1 MTQPDVDVLLRIEGL
16 LRVGKQDE
24 AQKLLVEFLRL
35 NPTSARA
42 WWLMSLT
49 ISDIDQQK
57 DCLERVLHLNP
68 EDELARERLEML
80 KNQPILPPAVNP
92 FFDWVESDLE
102 EHPENPKTAQAPE
115 APGGAVPETGQN
127 PPTPE
132 PAAVAPDW
140 AAPPPVSS
148 TGVDRIAPPERAP
161 AVLMPRE
168 EVPVEPLEEAPASQK
183 SKMKW
188 WIVDVL
194 MAILAIGLI
203 SILAYFVWNQQQTQV
218 QATQAIINQQQTQE
232 MAQTLANLPF
242 ATLNP
247 TWTGSPTWTALPSAT
262 FTRTP
267 TLTPTLRYTLTK
279 TLRPSG
285 LVGPILGLYAPDFD
299 LMDQVTG
306 QKVTFSQ
313 YDGKPALIFF
323 FSTSCSPCIN
333 EINAIENLYLAYK
346 DSGLVLLAIASA
358 EDVVNV
364 DAFRRANQLTFPIL
378 LDPASTALKAYRVD
392 SVPTHFFVN
401 TAGRITYIRRGVMTY
416 DELNTQVESI
426 LLYPPTATP

>member
-35 NPTSARA
+35 DPTSARA

-92 FFDWVESDLE
+92 FFDKDLSDLE
-102 EHPENPKTAQAPE
+102 EPSENPKIAPAPE
-115 APGGAVPETGQN
+115 VPGGAVPESGQN

-132 PAAVAPDW
+132 PAAVTPGW
-140 AAPPPVSS
+140 AAPAEGSS
-148 TGVDRIAPPERAP
+148 TSVSRISLPERAP

-168 EVPVEPLEEAPASQK
+168 ELPIESLEEAPAPQK

-188 WIVDVL
+188 WLVDIL
-194 MAILAIGLI
+194 MGILAVGLI
-203 SILAYFVWNQQQTQV
+203 SILAYFVWNQQSTQI
-218 QATQAIINQQQTQE
+218 QATQAIIIQQQTQE
-232 MAQTLANLPF
+232 MAQTLENMPF

-247 TWTGSPTWTALPSAT
+247 TWTGSPTRTLLPSAT

-267 TLTPTLRYTLTK
+267 TFTPTLRYTLTK
-279 TLRPSG
+279 TLRPSA
-285 LVGPILGLYAPDFD
+285 LVGPIVGLYAPDFD
-299 LMDQVTG
+299 LIDQVTG

-333 EINAIENLYLAYK
+333 EINAIENIYRVYK

-378 LDPASTALKAYRVD
+378 LDPASSALKAYRVD
-392 SVPTHFFVN
+392 PVPAHFFVN
-401 TAGRITYIRRGVMTY
+401 TAGWIKYLRRGVMTY

-426 LLYPPTATP
+426 LLYPATATP